1 VPAGPRRNADHAMM
15 IDASDLRQE
24 IDRVIAERFG
34 QMDQAAG

>member
-1 VPAGPRRNADHAMM
+1 MM

-34 QMDQAAG
+34 QMDQQMDHAAG